1 MIRITISITI
11 NPTVHEIPVIH
22 ESEPQSALLCVSD
35 PWMLL
40 LDALPSLTPPPPPPW
55 LRPGEAS
62 AGWLLGPRTR
72 PHAPRRVLS
81 RAQTAAVSSSR
92 ARPAPA
98 LHARVGPSGP
108 PPHTSRA
115 TAASVPRSFASEP
128 GLRLLERAA
137 CGSGIRVDFCRRQPA
152 RPTESTLPEMIK
164 GAELN
169 SLGPEG
175 RERGKHGVPVRASA
189 RGRGW
194 RCLRRRDAAR
204 LFPWVQRPERVT
216 EPDGRP

>member
-1 MIRITISITI
+1 MSGRKFVCGVPGS
-11 NPTVHEIPVIH
+11 P
-22 ESEPQSALLCVSD
+22 
-35 PWMLL
+35 
-40 LDALPSLTPPPPPPW
+40 PSPSPARSGGSSRPPP
-55 LRPGEAS
+55 
-62 AGWLLGPRTR
+62 
-72 PHAPRRVLS
+72 
-81 RAQTAAVSSSR
+81 
-92 ARPAPA
+92 
-98 LHARVGPSGP
+98 P

-175 RERGKHGVPVRASA
+175 RERGKHGVPGRASA

-194 RCLRRRDAAR
+194 RCRRRRDAAR

-216 EPDGRP
+216 EPDGRPCPPEPRAPRWPGALGTKGVSGPRA